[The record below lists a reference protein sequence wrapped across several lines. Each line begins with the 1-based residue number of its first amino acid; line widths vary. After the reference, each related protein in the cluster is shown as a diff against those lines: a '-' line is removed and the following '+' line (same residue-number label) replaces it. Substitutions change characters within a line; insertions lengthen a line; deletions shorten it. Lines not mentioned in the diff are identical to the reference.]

1 MARTPGANTPGKR
14 LIFTDMDLED
24 ESPRPE
30 QSRENIEVT
39 NKSSDT
45 DDSDAEFT
53 EKHQCL
59 AARLAFDAFSDDE
72 F

>member
-30 QSRENIEVT
+30 QSRENSEVV

-53 EKHQCL
+53 VNVWESSSEGQIT
-59 AARLAFDAFSDDE
+59 APAR
-72 F
+72 

>member
-1 MARTPGANTPGKR
+1 
-14 LIFTDMDLED
+14 MDLED

-30 QSRENIEVT
+30 QNRENNEVA

-53 EKHQCL
+53 VKPQCL
-59 AARLAFDAFSDDE
+59 AARLAFDAFSGDE